1 MKEFMGSDFLLDNE
15 VAKKLFEASKDMP
28 IFDYHCHLVPSEIEQ
43 NKRFDSIV
51 DVWLGGDHYK
61 WRQMRTFGHNE
72 QFITGNADPYDKFY
86 AWAETMENL
95 IGNPLYHW
103 THLELQR
110 YFDIKLPL
118 NTKNAKT
125 IYNITNEKL
134 KSDKDLDVYGI
145 MKKFNV
151 HSIGTTDDPI
161 DSLESHK
168 KIKLR
173 GDLATN
179 VLPSFRPD
187 KALIIKNETFNDYIK
202 KLSKVSNIEINS
214 ASDVLKAL
222 VNRLDYFV
230 ENGCKA
236 TDHGLENVPCVF
248 LSEEEVNVIFQ
259 KRMNN
264 EFLSDK
270 EAEAYSSYIL
280 LNLAREYHKKN
291 IVMQLH
297 LSALRNNNTRMFNL
311 LGADTGYDSSHDN
324 NVAYKVSK
332 FLDELEK
339 TNQLPKTILYSLNA
353 KDYYALGT
361 LLGCF
366 QGDNIRNKIQLGSGW
381 WFLDHKD
388 GMQEQMKI
396 LANLSM
402 LPNFV
407 GMLTD
412 SRSFLSYP
420 RHEYFRRIMCNLIGT
435 WVEKGEVYNDTEFL
449 INIVKDISFNN
460 ANKYFN

>member
-1 MKEFMGSDFLLDNE
+1 MKEFMGNDFLLQNNT
-15 VAKKLFEASKDMP
+15 AKELFEAAKDMP
-28 IFDYHCHLVPSEIEQ
+28 IFDYHCHLIPSEIES

-61 WRQMRTFGHNE
+61 WRQMRTFGHDE
-72 QFITGNADPYDKFY
+72 KLITGDADPYDKFY
-86 AWAETMENL
+86 AWAQTMENL

-125 IYNITNEKL
+125 IYQITNEKL
-134 KSDKDLDVYGI
+134 QNDKDLDVYGI
-145 MKKFNV
+145 MNKFNV
-151 HSIGTTDDPI
+151 HTVGTTDDPI
-161 DSLESHK
+161 DSLEYHK
-168 KIKLR
+168 KIMDR
-173 GDLATN
+173 GDLKTN

-187 KALIIKNETFNDYIK
+187 KAIIIEKDTFIDYINKLAKVANVDIKNVND
-202 KLSKVSNIEINS
+202 V
-214 ASDVLKAL
+214 VVAL

-236 TDHGLENVPCVF
+236 TDHGLSNIPAVF
-248 LSEEEVNVIFQ
+248 LSENEVNEIFK

-264 EFLSDK
+264 EAITLV

-280 LNLAREYHKKN
+280 LNLAREYHKRN

-297 LSALRNNNTRMFNL
+297 ISALRDNNTRMFKL
-311 LGADTGYDSSHDN
+311 LGPDTGYDSSHDN
-324 NVAYKVSK
+324 NVASKVSL
-332 FLDELEK
+332 FLNELEK
-339 TNQLPKTILYSLNA
+339 TNQLPKTILYSLNP
-353 KDYYALGT
+353 KDYYSLGT

-366 QGDNIRNKIQLGSGW
+366 QGDNIRNKVQLGSAW

-388 GMQEQMKI
+388 GMEEQMKI

-435 WVEKGEVYNDTEFL
+435 WVENGEVYNDKEL
-449 INIVKDISFNN
+449 LSKIVKDISFNN
-460 ANKYFN
+460 VEKYFN

>member
-1 MKEFMGSDFLLDNE
+1 MKEFMGSDFLLQTKT
-15 VAKKLFEASKDMP
+15 AKDLFEAAKDMP
-28 IFDYHCHLVPSEIEQ
+28 IFDYHCHLIPKEIEE

-61 WRQMRTFGHNE
+61 WRQMRTFGFDE
-72 QFITGNADPYDKFY
+72 KLITGDADPYDKFY
-86 AWAETMENL
+86 AWAQTMENL

-125 IYNITNEKL
+125 IYDITNEKL

-151 HSIGTTDDPI
+151 DTVGTTDDPI
-161 DSLESHK
+161 DSLEYHK
-168 KIKLR
+168 KINDR
-173 GDLATN
+173 GDLNTN

-187 KALIIKNETFNDYIK
+187 KAIIIKKDTFVDYIN
-202 KLSKVSNIEINS
+202 KLAAVSEVEINS
-214 ASDVLKAL
+214 VQDVVKAL
-222 VNRLDYFV
+222 IKRLDYFI

-236 TDHGLENVPCVF
+236 TDHGLENTPAVF
-248 LSEEEVNVIFQ
+248 LSEEEVNNIFV

-264 EFLSDK
+264 EEISDY
-270 EAEAYSSYIL
+270 EAEAYSAYVL
-280 LNLAREYHKKN
+280 LNLGRAYHKRN

-297 LSALRNNNTRMFNL
+297 ISALRDNNTRMFNK
-311 LGADTGYDSSHDN
+311 LGPDTGFDSSHDN
-324 NVAYKVSK
+324 NVAFVTSK
-332 FLDELEK
+332 FLNELEK
-339 TNQLPKTILYSLNA
+339 TNQLPKTILYSLNP
-353 KDYYALGT
+353 KDFYALGT

-366 QGDNIRNKIQLGSGW
+366 QGDGVRSKVQLGSGW
-381 WFLDHKD
+381 WFIDHKD
-388 GMQEQMKI
+388 GMEQQMKT

-420 RHEYFRRIMCNLIGT
+420 RHEYFRRIMCNIIGN
-435 WVEKGEVYNDTEFL
+435 WVEEGEIYNDSEFL
-449 INIVKDISFNN
+449 KKVVQDISFNN
-460 ANKYFN
+460 VKKYFN